1 MRWIGRKQGIVR
13 SLLDDIKKVEP
24 AERRAYGE
32 AVNRLKEQVERRLAE
47 MDEALAASASGR
59 RSAARAAV
67 DVTLP
72 GRRPSLGSI
81 HPVTLVI
88 REMEEI
94 FAELGYSV
102 AEGPEVETDY
112 HNFEALNFPHDHPAR
127 DTQDTFF
134 LENGLLLRT
143 HTSPVQIRT
152 MLSRKP
158 PIRIIC
164 PGRVFRNDND
174 LRHSPMFHQVE
185 GLAVAE
191 GITVGHLKGTLL
203 AFLRRLFAPD
213 VEIRLRP
220 SFFPFTEPSAEVDVT
235 CQTCKGK
242 RLRRLLRH
250 RLDGDPGLR
259 HGRSAGARRA
269 AASTRTVYSGFAFG
283 MGVDR
288 VAMNRYGDPEHP
300 AAVRK
305 RRAAAAAGAG
315 ADAVLA
321 RAGSPST
328 STCRKTCEDLA
339 QRLTAAGLA
348 VEGSRTQGTTRSSTS
363 RSPPTGRTA

>member
-1 MRWIGRKQGIVR
+1 MEETAGLAEAAALTGRFEDESSRVADRAAWEDLRLRWIGRKQGIVR
-13 SLLDDIKKVEP
+13 SLLARTGEVP
-24 AERRAYGE
+24 AADRRVWGQ
-32 AVNRLKEQVERRLAE
+32 AVNTLKERVESRLAE
-47 MDEALAASASGR
+47 LDEALTAREREAVR
-59 RSAARAAV
+59 RAAAV

-72 GRRPSLGSI
+72 GRRPTVGSL
-81 HPVTLVI
+81 HPITRVI
-88 REMEEI
+88 REMEQI
-94 FAELGYSV
+94 FTELGYSV

-112 HNFEALNFPHDHPAR
+112 HNFEALNFPPDHPAR
-127 DTQDTFF
+127 DTQDTLFMKSGF
-134 LENGLLLRT
+134 LLRT

-158 PIRIIC
+158 PIRVIC

-191 GITVGHLKGTLL
+191 GLTVGHLKGTLL

-242 RLRRLLRH
+242 GCAVCSGTGWMEILGCGMVDPRV
-250 RLDGDPGLR
+250 LDGCGIDPDR
-259 HGRSAGARRA
+259 
-269 AASTRTVYSGFAFG
+269 YSGYAFG

-288 VAMNRYGDPEHP
+288 VAMNRYGISNIRLLFDNDERLLRQ
-300 AAVRK
+300 VR
-305 RRAAAAAGAG
+305 G
-315 ADAVLA
+315 
-321 RAGSPST
+321 
-328 STCRKTCEDLA
+328 
-339 QRLTAAGLA
+339 
-348 VEGSRTQGTTRSSTS
+348 
-363 RSPPTGRTA
+363 

>member
-1 MRWIGRKQGIVR
+1 MSGEGGETPSLEARGEELERALSQVQDRAGWEALRVQWIGRKQGILR
-13 SLLDDIKKVEP
+13 SLLDDIKKVDP
-24 AERRAYGE
+24 AHRRAYGE
-32 AVNRLKEQVERRLAE
+32 AVNRLKETAERRFAELDASLLARE
-47 MDEALAASASGR
+47 REAAR
-59 RSAARAAV
+59 RSAAV

-72 GRRPSLGSI
+72 GRRPQLGSI

-112 HNFEALNFPHDHPAR
+112 LNFEALNFPQDHPAR

-152 MLSRKP
+152 MLARKP
-158 PIRIIC
+158 PIRVIC

-235 CQTCKGK
+235 CQTCKGTGCEVCSGTGWMEI
-242 RLRRLLRH
+242 L
-250 RLDGDPGLR
+250 GCGMVDPRVLAECGIDPD
-259 HGRSAGARRA
+259 
-269 AASTRTVYSGFAFG
+269 VYSGFAFG

-288 VAMNRYGDPEHP
+288 VAMNRYGGIPNIRLLFENDERLLRQ
-300 AAVRK
+300 VR
-305 RRAAAAAGAG
+305 G
-315 ADAVLA
+315 
-321 RAGSPST
+321 
-328 STCRKTCEDLA
+328 
-339 QRLTAAGLA
+339 
-348 VEGSRTQGTTRSSTS
+348 
-363 RSPPTGRTA
+363 

>member
-1 MRWIGRKQGIVR
+1 VSAADESAQAEPAAVLESRAAEFEAALAQVRDRAGWDALRVQWIGRKQGIVR
-13 SLLDDIKKVEP
+13 TLLDDIKKVEP
-24 AERRAYGE
+24 AQRRAYGE
-32 AVNRLKEQVERRLAE
+32 AVNRLKETVERRLSE
-47 MDEALAASASGR
+47 MDEALAAREREAVR
-59 RSAARAAV
+59 RAAAV

-72 GRRPSLGSI
+72 GRRPDLGNL

-112 HNFEALNFPHDHPAR
+112 YNFEALNFPLDHPAR
-127 DTQDTFF
+127 DTQDTLF
-134 LENGLLLRT
+134 LESGLLLRT

-152 MLSRKP
+152 MLARKP
-158 PIRIIC
+158 PIRVIC

-191 GITVGHLKGTLL
+191 GLTFGDLKGTLL
-203 AFLRRLFAPD
+203 AFMKRLFAPD

-242 RLRRLLRH
+242 GCDVCSGTGWMEIL
-250 RLDGDPGLR
+250 GCGMVDPRVLAECGIDPD
-259 HGRSAGARRA
+259 
-269 AASTRTVYSGFAFG
+269 VYSGYAFG

-288 VAMNRYGDPEHP
+288 VAMNRYGGIPNIRLLFENDERLLRQ
-300 AAVRK
+300 VR
-305 RRAAAAAGAG
+305 G
-315 ADAVLA
+315 
-321 RAGSPST
+321 
-328 STCRKTCEDLA
+328 
-339 QRLTAAGLA
+339 
-348 VEGSRTQGTTRSSTS
+348 
-363 RSPPTGRTA
+363 

>member
-1 MRWIGRKQGIVR
+1 MAEETAGLADVAAYARRFEEEASRVSDRAGWEDLRVRWMGRKQGEVR
-13 SLLDDIKKVEP
+13 ALLARTGQVP
-24 AERRAYGE
+24 AEDRKSYGSAVNTLKERVESHLAEIDDGLTAREREAMRRA
-32 AVNRLKEQVERRLAE
+32 
-47 MDEALAASASGR
+47 
-59 RSAARAAV
+59 AAV

-72 GRRPSLGSI
+72 GRRPNVGSL
-81 HPVTLVI
+81 HPITRVN
-88 REMEEI
+88 REMERI

-112 HNFEALNFPHDHPAR
+112 HNFEALNFPPDHPAR
-127 DTQDTFF
+127 DTQDTLF
-134 LENGLLLRT
+134 LKNGFLLRT

-152 MLSRKP
+152 MLARKP
-158 PIRIIC
+158 PIRVIC

-235 CQTCKGK
+235 CQSCKGAGCPVCSGTGWMEILGCGMVDP
-242 RLRRLLRH
+242 RV
-250 RLDGDPGLR
+250 LDEMGIDPDR
-259 HGRSAGARRA
+259 
-269 AASTRTVYSGFAFG
+269 YSGFAFG

-288 VAMNRYGDPEHP
+288 VAMNRYGISNIRLLFDNDERLLRQ
-300 AAVRK
+300 VR
-305 RRAAAAAGAG
+305 G
-315 ADAVLA
+315 
-321 RAGSPST
+321 
-328 STCRKTCEDLA
+328 
-339 QRLTAAGLA
+339 
-348 VEGSRTQGTTRSSTS
+348 
-363 RSPPTGRTA
+363 